1 MNRNAPALLLPFV
14 LILGATDLA
23 WSQQD
28 SVSAVMNGIS
38 NQGTNQADPY
48 AAAGDRS
55 YLIGTQDGNFPDL
68 GRSCSG

>member
-14 LILGATDLA
+14 LILSATDLA

-55 YLIGTQDGNFPDL
+55 YLIGTQDGDFPDL
-68 GRSCSG
+68 GRPCAG